1 MEAQVTHAGPA
12 GPLVSVVIPAFNGE
26 RLIGRTIES
35 ALAQTYSNV
44 EIIVVDDGSTD
55 ATQEVVR
62 RFGDRVRYLR
72 QPNQGGAAAR
82 NQGIS
87 AARGDWV
94 AFLDQDDLWLPEK
107 LERQAAV
114 FLEEPS
120 TVVCFT
126 RWSHIDDQGKPMT
139 HGSTAERDRLLD
151 SVSRQAKPLGRGA
164 VLLPEKPF
172 TEALVKRCLVN
183 SCSGVIA
190 RKSVLMEVG
199 GFDAGLRGPDDWDLW
214 MRLAVRY
221 SFAYIPEALYQ
232 YRHHARQHTQ
242 HGGTQMLRDLLVVME
257 RWLRSPEICRQAGRR
272 TILSSMARLHD
283 NCATARVNQGEMR
296 EARAHYIAALRA
308 RPKPATLAL
317 WSATFCPP
325 IAARLVSWR
334 TKRWDRS
341 GSAEERDPGG

>member
-12 GPLVSVVIPAFNGE
+12 GTLVSVVIPAFNGE
-26 RLIGRTIES
+26 RFIGPTIES
-35 ALAQTYSNV
+35 ALAQTYSSV

-55 ATQEVVR
+55 ATQEAVR

-72 QPNQGGAAAR
+72 QSNQGGAAAR

-114 FLEEPS
+114 FLAEPS

-126 RWSHIDDQGKPMT
+126 RWSHIDDQGNPMM
-139 HGSTAERDRLLD
+139 HGSTAERDGLLD
-151 SVSRQAKPLGRGA
+151 SVSRQARPLAGGA
-164 VLLPEKPF
+164 VLLPEQPF
-172 TEALVKRCLVN
+172 TVALVKRCLVN
-183 SCSGVIA
+183 SCSGVVA
-190 RKSVLMEVG
+190 RKSVLAEVG

-214 MRLAVRY
+214 MRLAVRHP
-221 SFAYIPEALYQ
+221 FAYIPEALYQ

-242 HGGTQMLRDLLVVME
+242 RGGTQMLSGLLTVME
-257 RWLRSPEICRQAGRR
+257 RWLRSPEICGRAGRR
-272 TILSSMARLHD
+272 TILASMARLHD
-283 NCATARVNQGEMR
+283 NCATVRVSQGEMR

-334 TKRWDRS
+334 TKRWDR
-341 GSAEERDPGG
+341 GGPADERDPAE